1 MVAGRL
7 DGSNPPGLPFPP
19 VARIMRVEHRFA
31 TIAAGPASAGRR
43 AEGAR
48 AFSLAESA
56 QVARPSTGATAQTG
70 MLAGLDAILT
80 LQGNQDAPQERRRR
94 SVKRGHDL
102 LDGLDRLKAA
112 ILGGRVATHELQ
124 AIAGR
129 LSEHAESSGD
139 PRLDGLV
146 ADIELRAA
154 VELAKLEALRGV

>member
-1 MVAGRL
+1 
-7 DGSNPPGLPFPP
+7 
-19 VARIMRVEHRFA
+19 MRVEHRFA
-31 TIAAGPASAGRR
+31 SAAAGPASAGRR

-48 AFSLAESA
+48 AFALTDAA
-56 QVARPSTGATAQTG
+56 QSARPGTSATAQTG

-80 LQGNQDAPQERRRR
+80 LQGNEDAPQERRRR
-94 SVKRGHDL
+94 SVKRGNDL

-129 LSEHAESSGD
+129 LSERAQSSGD

-154 VELAKLEALRGV
+154 VELAKLEALREA